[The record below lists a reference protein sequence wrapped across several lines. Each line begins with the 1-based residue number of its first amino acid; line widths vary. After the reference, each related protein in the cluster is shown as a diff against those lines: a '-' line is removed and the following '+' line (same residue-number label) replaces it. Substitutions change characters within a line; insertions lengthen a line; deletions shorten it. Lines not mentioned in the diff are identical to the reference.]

1 MSMSVNTQ
9 QLETVV
15 QFASFVEVITNP
27 DKLKETVNNVQNV
40 LADYKKNLGLIT
52 TKEEADRYLEKAR
65 VTLEEANQYLAKEK
79 AKQDAAVTQALA
91 NLTQKNEEAR
101 RTSEILSKRL
111 SDTDANFK
119 ESERVKQEANTLL
132 ATAYDTQ
139 RVLTAKE
146 ESLAALAT
154 KLNEKQAKLNQILG

>member
-1 MSMSVNTQ
+1 MSMSVDTQ
-9 QLETVV
+9 QLETVA

-27 DKLKETVNNVQNV
+27 DKLKETLNNVQNV

-65 VTLEEANQYLAKEK
+65 VTLEEANKYLAKEK
-79 AKQDAAVTQALA
+79 AKQDAAAAQVLA

-101 RTSEILSKRL
+101 RASEVLSKRL

-119 ESERVKQEANTLL
+119 ESERVRQEANTLL
-132 ATAYDTQ
+132 ATAYDKQ
-139 RVLTAKE
+139 RVLSAKE
-146 ESLAALAT
+146 ADLAALAT
-154 KLNEKQAKLNQILG
+154 RLNEKQAKLNQILG

>member
-1 MSMSVNTQ
+1 MSVNTQ

-79 AKQDAAVTQALA
+79 AKQDAAATQALA
-91 NLTQKNEEAR
+91 NLAQKNEEAR

-132 ATAYDTQ
+132 ATAFDKQ